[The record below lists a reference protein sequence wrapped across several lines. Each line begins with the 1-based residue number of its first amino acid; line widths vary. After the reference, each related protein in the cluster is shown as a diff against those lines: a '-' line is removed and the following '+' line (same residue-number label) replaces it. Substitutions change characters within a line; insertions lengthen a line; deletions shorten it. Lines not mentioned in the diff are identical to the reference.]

1 MSPAELA
8 WGQVHLLM
16 VDDDRLIL
24 STVSQGLTQ
33 AGYRVSTAESVAQA
47 EELLSAGQR
56 PHLVLLD
63 LHLPDDEGLSMAD
76 SLRDL
81 DNLPFVVF
89 SAYSDARTVERATSA
104 GALGY
109 LVKPLDVPQMVPAIK
124 AALMRSHELRDLR
137 STGAQL
143 QTALDLERDISVAV
157 GITMVE
163 HRLSRDLAFKR
174 LRATARSQRR
184 KLAEVAAEL
193 IRSFEVIHQ
202 I

>member
-16 VDDDRLIL
+16 IDDDRLIL

-63 LHLPDDEGLSMAD
+63 LHLPDDEGLSLAD

-124 AALMRSHELRDLR
+124 AALTRSHELRDLR

>member
-47 EELLSAGQR
+47 EDLLSAGQR

-63 LHLPDDEGLSMAD
+63 LHLPEDEGLSLAD

-89 SAYSDARTVERATSA
+89 SAYNDARTVERATGA

-124 AALMRSHELRDLR
+124 AALMRSHELKALR

-163 HRLSRDLAFKR
+163 HRLSRDQAFKR
-174 LRATARSQRR
+174 LRASARSQRR

-193 IRSFEVIHQ
+193 IHSFEVIHQ

>member
-1 MSPAELA
+1 
-8 WGQVHLLM
+8 M

-33 AGYRVSTAESVAQA
+33 AGYQVRTAESVAEA

-63 LHLPDDEGLSMAD
+63 LHLPGDEGLCLAD

-81 DNLPFVVF
+81 DNLPFLVF
-89 SAYSDARTVERATSA
+89 SAYSDARTVERATQA

-109 LVKPLDVPQMVPAIK
+109 LVKPLDVRHMVPAIE
-124 AALMRSHELRDLR
+124 AALVRSRELNTLR
-137 STGAQL
+137 STGEQL

-157 GITMVE
+157 GITMAE
-163 HRLSRDLAFKR
+163 HRLSRDQAFKR
-174 LRATARSQRR
+174 LRAAARSQRR
-184 KLAEVAAEL
+184 RLADVAAEL
-193 IRSFEVIHQ
+193 IRSLEVMHRT
-202 I
+202 

>member
-16 VDDDRLIL
+16 IDDDRLIL

-63 LHLPDDEGLSMAD
+63 LHLPDDEGLSLAD

>member
-16 VDDDRLIL
+16 IDDDRLIL

-63 LHLPDDEGLSMAD
+63 LHLPDDEGLSLAD

-137 STGAQL
+137 CTGAQL

-193 IRSFEVIHQ
+193 IRSFDVIHQ